1 MRGLVQFPIALLLL
15 KICILSSPTAASL
28 ATDPNADPITDSSS
42 DSTPLPEA
50 SESSTEEVPSSSPV
64 KSEETASSSQTSQS
78 HSPTITDDSSPKGDP
93 STVRETPLAKEK
105 EQKADSDSHQ
115 PGPVAAALKD
125 DFTGADDAEDVKADM
140 STVDDGEE
148 EETTDATSGVVK
160 QLLNHLFGEAIDT
173 FSTSESLKNMKGT
186 MTIDCSSRA
195 DDADAKF
202 NIVTTLCPF
211 LRPESP
217 CGRIRHPSYE
227 IEDEE
232 AVCSA
237 NCRPHIND
245 LIRALPNRGT
255 LSHKHEGVI
264 FRDVV
269 NSIIHQ
275 YCSICRTGCI
285 L

>member
-1 MRGLVQFPIALLLL
+1 MRGLVQFPIALVLLN
-15 KICILSSPTAASL
+15 ICILPSPTAASL
-28 ATDPNADPITDSSS
+28 ATEPSADSITDSSS
-42 DSTPLPEA
+42 DTNSSPEA
-50 SESSTEEVPSSSPV
+50 SESSVEEVPPSSRV
-64 KSEETASSSQTSQS
+64 KSDETASSSEISQS
-78 HSPTITDDSSPKGDP
+78 HSPTITDESSSEGNP
-93 STVRETPLAKEK
+93 SSVMETPVANQE

-115 PGPVAAALKD
+115 PGPVAAPLRD

-140 STVDDGEE
+140 SAVDDGEE
-148 EETTDATSGVVK
+148 EESSDATSGVVK

-173 FSTSESLKNMKGT
+173 FSTSESLNKMKGT
-186 MTIDCSSRA
+186 MTIDCSTRA

-202 NIVTTLCPF
+202 NIVTTLCPI